1 MGDTSGTLRKL
12 TLDGLT
18 FDVKGD
24 ADITI
29 NLSPFETE
37 AIPSSGR
44 SMMKMTVR
52 NPSIEGIPLECNP
65 AEADTLREIAERLEN
80 FPVAMELADT
90 SVLRGTARI
99 NFENWTTAENIC
111 TIQLHPDRAIGAW
124 EVFASA

>member
-1 MGDTSGTLRKL
+1 MGRTSGTLRGL

-18 FDVKGD
+18 LDVKGD

-52 NPSIEGIPLECNP
+52 NPSIEGIPLETDP
-65 AEADTLREIAERLEN
+65 LEADALRVLAERLAN
-80 FPVAMELADT
+80 FPMAIELADG
-90 SVLRGTARI
+90 SILRGNGRI
-99 NFENWTTAENIC
+99 NYENWTTAENIS

-124 EVFASA
+124 ELFASA